1 MSMWEKIS
9 QPFSEKFSDTFIEI
23 FLGMNVGKAIELI
36 PQAFDDPGYD
46 DVHWTLESIV
56 TDLQSEEKTFYQ
68 IFRLDVLL
76 EEFIT
81 YLEDWESET
90 GVDTTV
96 DDIRDSIN
104 GIVDDIVEYA
114 TWNETD
120 KEIITAVSNITE
132 YLVDAMDSIPQLDNL
147 FDPDVVSPINNTL
160 AAMMEYAVD
169 AGSYLDVVSA
179 TENLINELG
188 SLLDSGDD
196 CASEA
201 AQIESYIDN
210 YINTTLMFNE
220 TMPLDELVVEVV
232 NLAED
237 AVAFVNSSGRD
248 AVILVYNEST
258 SGWSKTYV
266 PFKNVLSH

>member
-1 MSMWEKIS
+1 M
-9 QPFSEKFSDTFIEI
+9 
-23 FLGMNVGKAIELI
+23 
-36 PQAFDDPGYD
+36 
-46 DVHWTLESIV
+46 HWTLESIV

-96 DDIRDSIN
+96 DDIRDSID

-120 KEIITAVSNITE
+120 TEIITAVSNITE
-132 YLVDAMDSIPQLDNL
+132 YLVNAMNNIPPLDDL
-147 FDPDVVSPINNTL
+147 FDPAQVSPINDTL
-160 AAMMEYAVD
+160 LAMMDYAATSGCSGCNQAVVD
-169 AGSYLDVVSA
+169 A
-179 TENLINELG
+179 TEYLINDLG
-188 SLLDSGDD
+188 SLLDAGDN

-201 AQIESYIDN
+201 AQIESYIQS
-210 YINTTLMFNE
+210 YINTSLVFNE
-220 TMPLDELVVEVV
+220 TIPIDDLVVEVV

-237 AVAFVNSSGRD
+237 AVAFVNNSGRD

-258 SGWSKTYV
+258 SGWSKTYRV
-266 PFKNVLSH
+266 AHFRANLGWLDFDLGCSTILPSCSASSANFTSAQA